1 MPSRQKTGMLI
12 YHTVT
17 RSKVAITIDEGL
29 LARVDALVKE
39 ERFRNRSR
47 AIEEAVEEKMARL
60 ERTRLARECAKLD
73 PVFEQSLA
81 DEGLSK
87 EELAEWP
94 EY

>member
-1 MPSRQKTGMLI
+1 MLI
-12 YHTVT
+12 CHTVT

-39 ERFRNRSR
+39 ERFKNRSR
-47 AIEEAVEEKMARL
+47 AIEEAVAEKMARL
-60 ERTRLARECAKLD
+60 ERTQLARECAKLD

-81 DEGLSK
+81 DEGLNE